1 MPTDGE
7 GHQKYCQQGDME
19 PDGRK
24 MASMRGQ
31 GKKPKSGDA
40 RPRTLEA
47 AGDF

>member
-1 MPTDGE
+1 VPKDGQ

-24 MASMRGQ
+24 MASMREQ
-31 GKKPKSGDA
+31 GKKPKGGDA
-40 RPRTLEA
+40 RPRTFKT